1 MRKEVKLGDIC
12 NILNGYA
19 FKSKEYLEDGIRVI
33 RITNVQKG
41 NIEDNDPK
49 YYDISK
55 IKELKNYILKEND
68 LLISL
73 TGNVGRVGLL
83 PKKLLPA
90 GLNQRVGCLR
100 IKDEK
105 NVSIEYLYQYFNS
118 YNFERDCI
126 NNSKGIAQ
134 KNLSTE
140 WLKNYKVSIPNLNEQ
155 NRIVNELKKIQ
166 RLKNLKEQQLKEL
179 NQLIKSQFVEMFGDI
194 KIKEKVKNVSV
205 YFSRGKTP
213 NYVEKSNIKVISQ
226 ACIYWDEFKYEK
238 AKYQDENK
246 ALKSLEK
253 TIENGDVLIT
263 STGTG
268 TLGRCNVYYGEEH
281 KYMADSH
288 VSILRFNY
296 KEMNPIF
303 FKYYFMQEKVQKELY
318 AECVN
323 GSTNQIELSK
333 DRFLNFRILIPE
345 ITLQNQFSEIVKQI
359 DKQKFE
365 SMIQLDKENRIVL
378 KNIIK
383 DTIEETNI
391 IYEFLFKKYFE
402 EGK

>member
-1 MRKEVKLGDIC
+1 MIREVKLGEIC

-19 FKSKEYLEDGIRVI
+19 FKSKEYVEDGIRII

-41 NIEDNDPK
+41 IIQDTDPK
-49 YYDISK
+49 YYDITK
-55 IKELKNYILKEND
+55 IEILKNYMLKEND

-73 TGNVGRVGLL
+73 TGNVGRVGQISRD
-83 PKKLLPA
+83 LLPA
-90 GLNQRVGCLR
+90 GLNQRVGCIR
-100 IKDEK
+100 IKEEK
-105 NVSIEYLYQYFNS
+105 DVSIDYLYQYFNS

-140 WLKNYKVSIPNLNEQ
+140 WLKNYKMKIPNLDEQ
-155 NRIVNELKKIQ
+155 KRIAIELRHIQ
-166 RLKNLKEQQLKEL
+166 RIKDLKQQQLKEL
-179 NQLIKSQFVEMFGDI
+179 DQLIKSQFVEMFGDI
-194 KIKEKVKNVSV
+194 KIKEKMKNVSV

-253 TIENGDVLIT
+253 MIENGDVLIT

-288 VSILRFNY
+288 VSILRLNY
-296 KEMNPIF
+296 KEVNPIF

-365 SMIQLDKENRIVL
+365 SMIQLEMMEK
-378 KNIIK
+378 
-383 DTIEETNI
+383 
-391 IYEFLFKKYFE
+391 IYNMINDRRRYV
-402 EGK
+402 

>member
-1 MRKEVKLGDIC
+1 M
-12 NILNGYA
+12 
-19 FKSKEYLEDGIRVI
+19 
-33 RITNVQKG
+33 
-41 NIEDNDPK
+41 
-49 YYDISK
+49 
-55 IKELKNYILKEND
+55 
-68 LLISL
+68 
-73 TGNVGRVGLL
+73 
-83 PKKLLPA
+83 
-90 GLNQRVGCLR
+90 
-100 IKDEK
+100 
-105 NVSIEYLYQYFNS
+105 
-118 YNFERDCI
+118 FE
-126 NNSKGIAQ
+126 
-134 KNLSTE
+134 
-140 WLKNYKVSIPNLNEQ
+140 
-155 NRIVNELKKIQ
+155 
-166 RLKNLKEQQLKEL
+166 
-179 NQLIKSQFVEMFGDI
+179 DI

>member
-1 MRKEVKLGDIC
+1 MKLYEIGTIITGNTPSKNNDEYYISDDIMFIKPGDIEEK
-12 NILNGYA
+12 Y
-19 FKSKEYLEDGIRVI
+19 
-33 RITNVQKG
+33 ITNLERSEGYISEKARKKVRILPKDTVLVTCIGTIGKVGILEKEGICNQQINAIIPNDMVVSKYLAYLIKAKQKILQLKA
-41 NIEDNDPK
+41 NAPVVPIINKTDF
-49 YYDISK
+49 SK
-55 IKELKNYILKEND
+55 IEINICDIKE
-68 LLISL
+68 
-73 TGNVGRVGLL
+73 
-83 PKKLLPA
+83 
-90 GLNQRVGCLR
+90 
-100 IKDEK
+100 
-105 NVSIEYLYQYFNS
+105 
-118 YNFERDCI
+118 
-126 NNSKGIAQ
+126 Q
-134 KNLSTE
+134 K
-140 WLKNYKVSIPNLNEQ
+140 
-155 NRIVNELKKIQ
+155 RIVEKLDLVKKIIDIRQ
-166 RLKNLKEQQLKEL
+166 EQLREL
-179 NQLIKSQFVEMFGDI
+179 NNIVKSQFVEMFGDI
-194 KIKEKVKNVSV
+194 KIKEKMKNVSV

-253 TIENGDVLIT
+253 MIENGDVLIT

-288 VSILRFNY
+288 VSILRLNY
-296 KEMNPIF
+296 KEVNPIF

-333 DRFLNFRILIPE
+333 DRFLNFRILMPE

-365 SMIQLDKENRIVL
+365 SMIQLKMMEKIY
-378 KNIIK
+378 NIIN
-383 DTIEETNI
+383 DRRR
-391 IYEFLFKKYFE
+391 YV
-402 EGK
+402 

>member
-19 FKSKEYLEDGIRVI
+19 FKSKEYVEDGIRVI

-49 YYDISK
+49 YYDTSK
-55 IKELKNYILKEND
+55 IKELKNYMLKEND

-166 RLKNLKEQQLKEL
+166 RLKKLKEQQLKEL
-179 NQLIKSQFVEMFGDI
+179 NQLIKSQFVEMFGDVHLND
-194 KIKEKVKNVSV
+194 KKWGKFVKMNQICEINPKKS
-205 YFSRGKTP
+205 
-213 NYVEKSNIKVISQ
+213 EISNIRNMMVSFVPMQSVTEDGK
-226 ACIYWDEFKYEK
+226 IYTEDKRNIDDVKSGFTYFRENDVLF
-238 AKYQDENK
+238 AKI
-246 ALKSLEK
+246 
-253 TIENGDVLIT
+253 TPCMENGKGAVAINLENGIGFGSTEFHVIRVSKYVNSIWIYAVT
-263 STGTG
+263 STKEFRKQAEINMTG
-268 TLGRCNVYYGEEH
+268 SAGQKRVST
-281 KYMADSH
+281 KY
-288 VSILRFNY
+288 LENY
-296 KEMNPIF
+296 KIVVPP
-303 FKYYFMQEKVQKELY
+303 
-318 AECVN
+318 
-323 GSTNQIELSK
+323 LS
-333 DRFLNFRILIPE
+333 
-345 ITLQNQFSEIVKQI
+345 LQNQFSKIVKQI

-365 SMIQLDKENRIVL
+365 IEKSLKEAQEL
-378 KNIIK
+378 
-383 DTIEETNI
+383 
-391 IYEFLFKKYFE
+391 YESLMEKYF
-402 EGK
+402 G

>member
-19 FKSKEYLEDGIRVI
+19 FKSKEYVEDGIRVI

-55 IKELKNYILKEND
+55 IEELKNYMLKEND

-100 IKDEK
+100 IKDER
-105 NVSIEYLYQYFNS
+105 NVSVEYLYQYFNS

-166 RLKNLKEQQLKEL
+166 RLKKLKEQQLKEL
-179 NQLIKSQFVEMFGDI
+179 NQLIKSQFVEMFGDPI
-194 KIKEKVKNVSV
+194 INEKNWNVDTIKNVAPRTKYVGKFDAKVWILNLDMIESGTGNIIEYMYEDLEKIKSSTCTFNEEYVLYSKLRPYLNKVVVPIRKGYATSEMIPLKPDIT
-205 YFSRGKTP
+205 R
-213 NYVEKSNIKVISQ
+213 VEKQFLAYLLRSEQFVNYIS
-226 ACIYWDEFKYEK
+226 
-238 AKYQDENK
+238 
-246 ALKSLEK
+246 LK
-253 TIENGDVLIT
+253 TIGAKMPRVSMEIFMKFNLI
-263 STGTG
+263 
-268 TLGRCNVYYGEEH
+268 L
-281 KYMADSH
+281 
-288 VSILRFNY
+288 
-296 KEMNPIF
+296 PP
-303 FKYYFMQEKVQKELY
+303 
-318 AECVN
+318 
-323 GSTNQIELSK
+323 LS
-333 DRFLNFRILIPE
+333 
-345 ITLQNQFSEIVKQI
+345 LQNQFSEIVKQI

-365 SMIQLDKENRIVL
+365 IEKSLKETQEL
-378 KNIIK
+378 
-383 DTIEETNI
+383 
-391 IYEFLFKKYFE
+391 YESLMEKYF
-402 EGK
+402 G